1 MRPFLL
7 SDRIPKIRKR
17 SQDST
22 CPTRTTK
29 TGSDYDGSSSRS
41 SVGVLPRDAKFF
53 VYSECP
59 FQGTQYPPQDRVWTT
74 ESHLRTVKLV
84 LEHTNCFAYRMI
96 AFKVRKGPCVQQPPR
111 SPYVSSFVLRT
122 TELMH
127 TKIRLRY
134 ILIFSLNFA
143 HCLRPVFF
151 KGQYPLSYAMVGVIP
166 KNGRKGPLPR
176 AQHPVWADSNSAMAI
191 R

>member
-1 MRPFLL
+1 MVLFAGETGEFLLTEHIKRIIYDNFGKLPTPIEWEYSSAVRPFLL

-29 TGSDYDGSSSRS
+29 TDSDYDGSSSRS

-134 ILIFSLNFA
+134 ILIF
-143 HCLRPVFF
+143 R
-151 KGQYPLSYAMVGVIP
+151 
-166 KNGRKGPLPR
+166 
-176 AQHPVWADSNSAMAI
+176 
-191 R
+191 